1 MDTSIMAKKIEV
13 EYSTQDVMAVAYRA
27 YKINGNSYIKDTRRF
42 SEEENKTQF
51 SNKELVKF
59 QLRPE
64 FRPTDF
70 TAFVT
75 TPEDYADVDNAMK
88 HFKRYVF
95 GIIGD
100 NLSDFQ
106 RDIVN
111 SATTQSVVY
120 HQLGIIAYVPEFVT
134 RESKQND
141 LKKTIRTEYRD
152 SSYIGPIGEKTEGV
166 CKIIDSHYSNHYERY
181 AYTADVMGNL
191 INFWNKYE
199 LPIGERRK
207 FTAKIKEHTKNRLFG
222 VDETKLN
229 YVKLYKV

>member
-152 SSYIGPIGEKTEGV
+152 SSYIGPIGE
-166 CKIIDSHYSNHYERY
+166 
-181 AYTADVMGNL
+181 
-191 INFWNKYE
+191 
-199 LPIGERRK
+199 RRK

>member
-1 MDTSIMAKKIEV
+1 
-13 EYSTQDVMAVAYRA
+13 
-27 YKINGNSYIKDTRRF
+27 
-42 SEEENKTQF
+42 
-51 SNKELVKF
+51 
-59 QLRPE
+59 
-64 FRPTDF
+64 
-70 TAFVT
+70 
-75 TPEDYADVDNAMK
+75 MK

>member
-1 MDTSIMAKKIEV
+1 MAKKIEV

>member
-1 MDTSIMAKKIEV
+1 MDTSIMMKPN
-13 EYSTQDVMAVAYRA
+13 EYTTQDAMAVAFQA
-27 YKINGNSYIKDTRRF
+27 YKINNNEYVKDTRRF
-42 SEEENKTQF
+42 SEDNPTIF
-51 SNKELVKF
+51 SNKEIVKF

-70 TAFVT
+70 TSLTT
-75 TPEDYADVDNAMK
+75 TPEDYADVDDAMK

-100 NLSDFQ
+100 SLSDFQ

-111 SATTQSVVY
+111 IASTSVVRY
-120 HQLGIIAYVPEFVT
+120 DQLGLVAFIPEFVA
-134 RESKQND
+134 RETKEGT
-141 LKKTIRTEYRD
+141 LKKMIRTEYRD

-166 CKIIDSHYSNHYERY
+166 CKIIDSYYSNHYERY

-199 LPIGERRK
+199 LPIGERIK

-229 YVKLYKV
+229 YVKTYKI

>member
-166 CKIIDSHYSNHYERY
+166 CKIIDSHYSNH
-181 AYTADVMGNL
+181 
-191 INFWNKYE
+191 
-199 LPIGERRK
+199 
-207 FTAKIKEHTKNRLFG
+207 
-222 VDETKLN
+222 
-229 YVKLYKV
+229 